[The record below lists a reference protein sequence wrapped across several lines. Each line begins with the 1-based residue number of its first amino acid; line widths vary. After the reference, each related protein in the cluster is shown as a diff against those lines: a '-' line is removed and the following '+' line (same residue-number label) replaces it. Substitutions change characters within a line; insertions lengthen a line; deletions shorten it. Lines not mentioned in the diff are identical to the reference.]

1 MDTNI
6 KKLLSIIKS
15 VLNSEE
21 FDLTGEKN
29 IDWYKLYS
37 FARFHGVTEML
48 SGAAEEFH
56 TIPDEV
62 KKQMRRDAEL
72 AIFREANQEL
82 GAGVILDAFEERG
95 IDCMPLKGYIIKHM
109 YPSVEMRGMCDVDIL
124 IHTDDMERIRPIMEN
139 NGFMMSVESRHEY
152 VYKSNTITVEL
163 HKSVVPCYN
172 RDLYE
177 YYGDGWGFAK
187 RKPGYNHRYEMAT
200 EDLYVYTAAHTAK
213 HYLNGGAGIK
223 HVADNYVMRHK
234 AEMNRQYIE
243 TELAKL
249 GLNRFESILSRLA
262 EAWFGDGGYDGET
275 KEMAYYILNSG
286 AWGTK
291 ERADSSRVY
300 RETENGG
307 YTAAR
312 IKTLFRTVFPEKDT
326 LSLRYKI
333 VARHGWMYPLAA
345 VYRWFDVLFNRRR
358 NIKGNISSGFV
369 GQKMI
374 EEFADHCKKVGLK
387 NTL

>member
-21 FDLTGEKN
+21 FDLTGEEN

-72 AIFREANQEL
+72 AIFCEANQEL
-82 GAGVILDAFEERG
+82 GAGVILDAFEECG

-109 YPSVEMRGMCDVDIL
+109 YPSVEMRGMCDVDVL

-139 NGFMMSVESRHEY
+139 NGFMMSVESHHEY

-249 GLNRFESILSRLA
+249 GLIRFESILSRLA
-262 EAWFGDGGYDGET
+262 DVWFGDGGYDGET

-300 RETENGG
+300 RESKNGE
-307 YTAAR
+307 YTSAR
-312 IKTLFRTVFPEKDT
+312 LKVFFRTLFPSRQA
-326 LSLRYKI
+326 LSMRYGKI
-333 VARHGWMYPLAA
+333 ATHRPLYPFIA
-345 VYRWFDVLFNRRR
+345 VYRWFDVLINRRN
-358 NIKGNISSGFV
+358 NIKRNLDSGLIGDEQV
-369 GQKMI
+369 S
-374 EEFADHCKKVGLK
+374 EFASHCQSMGLRS
-387 NTL
+387 TL